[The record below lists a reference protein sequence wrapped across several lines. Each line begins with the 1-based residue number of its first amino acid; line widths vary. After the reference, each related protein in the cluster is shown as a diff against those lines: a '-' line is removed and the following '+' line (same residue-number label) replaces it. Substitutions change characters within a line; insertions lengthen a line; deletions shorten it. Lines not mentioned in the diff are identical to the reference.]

1 MTTDALHLVLAWAAM
16 VGGVSCGGASQ
27 LSSTTVINA
36 ELGPLPDDLKGDFQ
50 SFAVNC
56 SKCHDLARPL
66 NAPVT
71 EHHQWDLYVKK
82 MMRTAGS
89 GVQALESPHILR
101 FLYWYTDRRLGRI
114 AATDANGQTPGAES
128 SAEPS
133 HVAAPVV
140 PNPARAQPA
149 AEPVTAPPSAA
160 SPPAPSTGNETQGE
174 STP

>member
-16 VGGVSCGGASQ
+16 IGGVGCGGASQ
-27 LSSTTVINA
+27 VTSPTVLNA
-36 ELGPLPDDLKGDFQ
+36 ELGALPTDLKEDFQ

-56 SKCHDLARPL
+56 SKCHDLARAL

-71 EHHQWDLYVKK
+71 EHHQWELYVKK

-101 FLYWYTDRRLGRI
+101 FLFWYTDRRLGRI

-128 SAEPS
+128 LGGPS
-133 HVAAPVV
+133 QADAPVVANPATAAPV
-140 PNPARAQPA
+140 
-149 AEPVTAPPSAA
+149 AEPATAAPSAA
-160 SPPAPSTGNETQGE
+160 PLLAPGTGNETQGE